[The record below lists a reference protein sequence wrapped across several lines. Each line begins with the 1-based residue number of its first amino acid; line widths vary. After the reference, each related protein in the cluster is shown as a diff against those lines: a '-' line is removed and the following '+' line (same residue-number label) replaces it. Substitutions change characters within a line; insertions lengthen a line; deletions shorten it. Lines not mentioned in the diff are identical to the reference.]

1 MNLFELF
8 ATISLDTSEYE
19 KNLDKAGKGF
29 SDFGGKLKSGLAT
42 AAKIGAS
49 FTTAITAGA
58 GGAIAALNGIAES
71 TEESRIATGKLNTA
85 FEAAGMSSEAA
96 ATAYSEFYKILG
108 DTDTAT
114 EASQLL
120 AQLAENEQDLTEW
133 TRIAAGVNGTFGDSL
148 PIEAL
153 IESANETAKV
163 GQVTGNLAD
172 ALNWVGISEDEFNA
186 KLAAASSESERNQLI
201 MKTLSG
207 TYEKASESFYKNND
221 AIVKQRESQIKLDEA
236 MSKVGTSVA
245 NVKNNITSGFMPAIV
260 EMADGLAKIIGNDST
275 GLTALNGGIT
285 EFVNKLSEMVTPL
298 FEVGANIV
306 MTLVDGVVNN
316 IPQLVSTASDIILK
330 LTGYITELLPNLAS
344 AAIEIVT
351 TLGGK
356 IAEAAPQLIT
366 GVTTAIT
373 KLVEMLTNPD
383 ALVQMVD
390 VALKLVLGLA
400 DGIIKAIPQLLKS
413 IPTVINNIV
422 TAVVDSIPLIIDAG
436 INLMTSLL
444 DNVDLIVSGL
454 MDGTFAII
462 DGIINFLV
470 GENGQE
476 SGLTKII
483 NAGVKLMGALFEKMP
498 DILFTLGRNVK
509 LIVDKLIEKFKETDW
524 AQVGKDLINSVWTG
538 IQNAWST
545 LVEDVKNL
553 WNEFTS
559 WLDGEEK
566 STTHASSSGRTHGGG
581 YIDGS
586 HFGGLDYVPYDGYIA
601 ELHKGEMVLTAN
613 EAQPY
618 RSNERNN
625 VSITENIYVQG
636 DYDAAEMYKH
646 EMQLAA
652 RLVAM

>member
-42 AAKIGAS
+42 AAKIGAG

-85 FEAAGMSSEAA
+85 FEAAGMSTEAA
-96 ATAYSEFYKILG
+96 ATAYNEFYKILG

-172 ALNWVGISEDEFNA
+172 ALNWVGISEDEFNK
-186 KLAAASSESERNQLI
+186 KLEAASSESERNQLI
-201 MKTLSG
+201 METLSG
-207 TYEKASESFYKNND
+207 TYDEASEAFYKNND
-221 AIVKQRESQIKLDEA
+221 ALIKQRENQVKLDEA
-236 MSKVGTSVA
+236 MSKVGASVV

-260 EMADGLAKIIGNDST
+260 KMADGLAKIIGNDNT
-275 GLTALNGGIT
+275 GLTALNSGIT
-285 EFVNKLSEMVTPL
+285 EFVNKLSTTVSSL
-298 FEVGANIV
+298 FEVGTSIV
-306 MTLVDGVVNN
+306 TTLVDGVVNN
-316 IPQLVSTASDIILK
+316 IPQLVSAASDIVLK
-330 LTGYITELLPNLAS
+330 LTGYITESLPNLAS

-356 IAEAAPQLIT
+356 IAEAAPQLIA
-366 GVTTAIT
+366 GVTATIT

-383 ALVQMVD
+383 SIKNMVK
-390 VALKLVLGLA
+390 VALDLVTAIGNGL
-400 DGIIKAIPQLLKS
+400 IEAIPNLVS
-413 IPTVINNIV
+413 AIPTVINGLI
-422 TAVVDSIPLIIDAG
+422 TAVVDSIPLVIDAG
-436 INLMTSLL
+436 ISLMTSLL
-444 DNVDLIVSGL
+444 DNADEIIVGL

-470 GENGQE
+470 GENGKE
-476 SGLTKII
+476 SGISKMID
-483 NAGVKLMGALFEKMP
+483 AGFKLVGALFENV
-498 DILFTLGRNVK
+498 DDLILEIAPKVVEFGEK
-509 LIVDKLIEKFKETDW
+509 LINKILETDW
-524 AQVGKDLINSVWTG
+524 LAVGGDIAGAIWDGLESSWN
-538 IQNAWST
+538 T
-545 LVEDVKNL
+545 LVEGVDNL
-553 WNEFTS
+553 WNEFQD
-559 WLDGEEK
+559 WLHDAQGVGNGIRNGDVDYETIRSRLHTPTEEEYPDTPANVAHMRRYGYNTPIVQYNYFGNDTTLADIEK
-566 STTHASSSGRTHGGG
+566 SNQR
-581 YIDGS
+581 
-586 HFGGLDYVPYDGYIA
+586 
-601 ELHKGEMVLTAN
+601 LTNALAN
-613 EAQPY
+613 
-618 RSNERNN
+618 S
-625 VSITENIYVQG
+625 
-636 DYDAAEMYKH
+636 
-646 EMQLAA
+646 
-652 RLVAM
+652 

>member
-42 AAKIGAS
+42 AAKIGAG

-85 FEAAGMSSEAA
+85 FEAAGMSTEAA
-96 ATAYSEFYKILG
+96 ATAYNEFYKILG

-260 EMADGLAKIIGNDST
+260 KMADGLAKIIGNDNT
-275 GLTALNGGIT
+275 GLTALNSGIT
-285 EFVNKLSEMVTPL
+285 EFVNKLSTTVSSL
-298 FEVGANIV
+298 FEVGTSIV
-306 MTLVDGVVNN
+306 TTLVDGVVNN

-470 GENGQE
+470 GENGEE
-476 SGLTKII
+476 SGISKMID
-483 NAGVKLMGALFEKMP
+483 AGFKLVGALFENV
-498 DILFTLGRNVK
+498 DDLILEIAPKIEDFANK
-509 LIVDKLIEKFKETDW
+509 LITKLKETDW
-524 AQVGKDLINSVWTG
+524 FAVGKDIVSVIWNGLESTW
-538 IQNAWST
+538 NT
-545 LVEDVKNL
+545 LVEGVDNL
-553 WNEFTS
+553 WNEFQD
-559 WLDGEEK
+559 WLHDAQGVG
-566 STTHASSSGRTHGGG
+566 SGINNH
-581 YIDGS
+581 
-586 HFGGLDYVPYDGYIA
+586 GLDYDTIRSRIHMPTA
-601 ELHKGEMVLTAN
+601 EEYPDTPASVDHMRRYSYTPIVQYNYYG
-613 EAQPY
+613 
-618 RSNERNN
+618 NN
-625 VSITENIYVQG
+625 ATLADTEKTN
-636 DYDAAEMYKH
+636 
-646 EMQLAA
+646 MQLEAA
-652 RLVAM
+652 LGAR